1 MVDETAPV
9 FANLHHADRDLGL
22 GEILPGHA
30 DVKMIDPNL
39 KAVLYRM
46 VMEKHVCPFGL
57 KSKHLLESKGYEVE
71 DHWLTT
77 REEVGAFKARH
88 QVQTTPQT
96 FIAGQRIGGNTDLR
110 RFLGLEDQAK
120 GTGYAPVICVFLTAA
135 VIALAASWD
144 ALGTSVTVQAGE
156 WFVAVS
162 MLLLAMLK
170 LQDLET
176 FTTMFLGYDLLA
188 RRWVPYAY
196 AYPFLEWF
204 AGAFMAA
211 DVLHWLSVPI
221 ALFIGGVGAVSVYHA
236 VYVQKRELKCA
247 CVGGAGSVPLGFVSL
262 VENLFMVAMAL
273 WMLVRPAGMG

>member
-1 MVDETAPV
+1 MVDDTAPD
-9 FANLHHADRDLGL
+9 FANLHSTGPDLGL
-22 GEILPGHA
+22 AELLQQHSTTT
-30 DVKMIDPNL
+30 MMDPNR

-57 KSKHLLESKGYEVE
+57 KSKYLLESKGYEVE
-71 DHWLTT
+71 DRWLTT
-77 REEVGAFKARH
+77 RSQVDAFKADH
-88 QVQTTPQT
+88 DVQTTPQT
-96 FIAGQRIGGNTDLR
+96 FIAGQRIGGYTDLR
-110 RFLGLEDQAK
+110 RFLGLDDPARR
-120 GTGYAPVICVFLTAA
+120 TGYAPVVCVFLTAA
-135 VIALAASWD
+135 VMALAASWD
-144 ALGTSVTVQAGE
+144 ALGTSVTVQAAE
-156 WFVAVS
+156 WFVAFS

-188 RRWVPYAY
+188 RRWVPYAF

-211 DVLHWLSVPI
+211 DVMHWVAIPI
-221 ALFIGGVGAVSVYHA
+221 ALVIGGVGATSVFYA

-262 VENLFMVAMAL
+262 LENLFMVAMAV